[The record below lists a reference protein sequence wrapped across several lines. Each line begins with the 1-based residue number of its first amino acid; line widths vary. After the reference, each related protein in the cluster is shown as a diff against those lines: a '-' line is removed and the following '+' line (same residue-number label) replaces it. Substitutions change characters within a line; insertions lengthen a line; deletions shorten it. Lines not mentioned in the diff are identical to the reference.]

1 MSVLIMLWIISCQ
14 REDTPVREIDQ
25 VSRIYIDS
33 AGIDMLN
40 DSLNISYKTRR
51 YYDALGLTDN
61 AAVSLQLKQN
71 KNGRYFLEYT
81 AGAVR
86 KTLPTEHSP
95 TIVRSIIAFQMAYPA
110 HTTASILPIQDTL
123 ILDYRFSD
131 AEFRLIS
138 ARYNGKEA
146 LHGKEENAH
155 RIEIHK

>member
-1 MSVLIMLWIISCQ
+1 MSVLIMAGMISCQ
-14 REDTPVREIDQ
+14 REDIPVREIDQ

-40 DSLNISYKTRR
+40 DSLSISYKTRR

-86 KTLPTEHSP
+86 KILPTEHSP

-110 HTTASILPIQDTL
+110 HATASILPIQDTL
-123 ILDYRFSD
+123 ILDYRYSD
-131 AEFRLIS
+131 TEFRLIR

-146 LHGKEENAH
+146 LQGKEENAH

>member
-61 AAVSLQLKQN
+61 APVSLQLKQN

-86 KTLPTEHSP
+86 KNLNEDNSP
-95 TIVRSIIAFQMAYPA
+95 TIVRSIIAFQMTYPA

>member
-1 MSVLIMLWIISCQ
+1 MSVLIMLWMISCQ

-61 AAVSLQLKQN
+61 SAVSLQLKQN

>member
-1 MSVLIMLWIISCQ
+1 MSVLIMLWMISCQ

>member
-1 MSVLIMLWIISCQ
+1 MSVLIMLWMISCQ

-86 KTLPTEHSP
+86 KALPTEHSP